1 MKVIPLGHVLNSY
14 FLLQESFHQSIY
26 RHELKTGRP
35 SAAVVVI
42 DLNGL
47 NLSDFINPL
56 STPSKLARYVV
67 QIWSEYFSENVN

>member
-26 RHELKTGRP
+26 KQELKTGQQ
-35 SAAVVVI
+35 SGAVIII
-42 DLNGL
+42 DLREL

-56 STPSKLARYVV
+56 STSCKLVRYIV